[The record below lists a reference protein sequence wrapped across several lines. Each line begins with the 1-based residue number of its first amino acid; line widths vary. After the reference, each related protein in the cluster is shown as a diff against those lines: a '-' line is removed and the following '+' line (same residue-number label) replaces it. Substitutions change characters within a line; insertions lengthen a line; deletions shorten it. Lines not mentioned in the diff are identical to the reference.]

1 MAAPVQASGVKVLS
15 EEGVLPA
22 EMQKQLQE
30 FLRKGHVMHGLSSDD
45 HSRLRGLRKALQQA
59 DVQSRPK

>member
-1 MAAPVQASGVKVLS
+1 MQASGVKVLS

-30 FLRKGHVMHGLSSDD
+30 FLRKGHVIHGISSDD
-45 HSRLRGLRKALQQA
+45 HARLRALKTALQEDAKGDTSMQ
-59 DVQSRPK
+59 